1 MYERRTCPMNVSPLC
16 ILSGSSLVLLPP
28 KRDSKLIKEH
38 DALSWDKTIHFG
50 DSTLLCRK
58 TAVDGNKYLY
68 SFRDVYRAGKE
79 DMGFVEGT
87 IKKDSFDIEKYK
99 KQKESFGTIVFVSDL
114 DLSEKEV
121 YRIYSERWLL
131 ELMFSQYKGDEGLT
145 TTNVQGDFSVIG
157 EEFVN
162 FIATIL
168 TSRMARKA
176 DDAGL
181 LETMSYGELMD
192 DLSSAWRL
200 VKGGDDKPKD
210 NDKCW
215 IHTLPP

>member
-1 MYERRTCPMNVSPLC
+1 M
-16 ILSGSSLVLLPP
+16 
-28 KRDSKLIKEH
+28 
-38 DALSWDKTIHFG
+38 
-50 DSTLLCRK
+50 
-58 TAVDGNKYLY
+58 
-68 SFRDVYRAGKE
+68 
-79 DMGFVEGT
+79 
-87 IKKDSFDIEKYK
+87 
-99 KQKESFGTIVFVSDL
+99 FVSDL

-176 DDAGL
+176 DEAGL
-181 LETMSYGELMD
+181 LETMSYGELTD

-200 VKGGDDKPKD
+200 VKGGYDKPKD
-210 NDKCW
+210 NDNYW
-215 IHTLPP
+215 THTLPSVMDELVKLDLATCTKVKRSTGRPRKKKAASDTPKRPVGRPKKNP